1 MKTKYRIL
9 PVLLLAA
16 ALAVSCKNLLE
27 LESAT
32 DITSNWLYESP
43 EGLSHAVVGL
53 YNRERSL
60 SKGTD
65 NDHNAFIV
73 LMCDYSTDLLVFRG
87 GTEASSAR
95 LDNTLTASRKV
106 FSEVWDHY
114 YNIIGKANEIIAAA
128 QRLGLDD
135 PTVAQ
140 AYAEACFFRGRAYF
154 ILYEYFERLYLN
166 TEATEIGNLIRE
178 FKPASEELILNR
190 IREDLDTAVEELAWE
205 LPAGKTSPESGRVT
219 KATAMHVRAQ
229 LAMWER
235 EWGTAISLCEEIFA
249 HTATCAMAER
259 QEDVFLSGPDLN
271 SKEILWALQY
281 SKNLGGGGTGTTTL
295 KGHDFAWNTLPQ
307 YHGISGFVYAA
318 NMGGAGKG
326 RIYPNSYLLSL
337 YDKTQDTR
345 YTKMFGTQLVYND
358 PNMPE
363 TFGTVLD
370 PKSTKNKYMQYAHP
384 FTKKYFDCWTN
395 ADQPDLLSSFKDI
408 SIYRMGETALMACEA
423 YFHRDGGA
431 SANALRFYNAT
442 WERAGNPHENGPL
455 TLDMILDEYARECCF
470 EGVRWPLLKRL
481 GLLGERVRLHAGD
494 TKAEDPCLDK
504 AYDQARKNFV
514 PGKHDV
520 WPIPQ
525 TFIDLVG
532 ADNFPQHESWQ

>member
-1 MKTKYRIL
+1 MNTQYRIL
-9 PVLLLAA
+9 SVLLFAA
-16 ALAVSCKNLLE
+16 TFAVSCKNLLE

-43 EGLSHAVVGL
+43 EGLSRAVVGL
-53 YNRERSL
+53 YDRERSL

-65 NDHNAFIV
+65 ADHNAFIV
-73 LMCDYSTDLLVFRG
+73 MMCDYSTDLLIFRG

-95 LDNTLTASRKV
+95 LDNTLTPSRKV
-106 FSEVWDHY
+106 FGEVWDHY
-114 YNIIGKANEIIAAA
+114 YNIIGKANEIITAA

-140 AYAEACFFRGRAYF
+140 AHAEARFFRGRAYF

-166 TEATEIGNLIRE
+166 TEATEIGNLVRE
-178 FKPASEELILNR
+178 FKPASEEQILNR
-190 IREDLDTAVEELAWE
+190 IREDLDTAVADLEWE
-205 LPAGKTSPESGRVT
+205 LPAGKTSAESGRVT

-229 LAMWER
+229 VAMWER
-235 EWGTAISLCEEIFA
+235 DWKTAISLCEDIFA
-249 HTATCAMAER
+249 HPATCAMAAC
-259 QEDVFLSGPDLN
+259 QKDVFLSGPDLN
-271 SKEILWALQY
+271 SKEMLWALQY

-307 YHGISGFVYAA
+307 YHGLDGFVYAA

-326 RIYPNSYLLSL
+326 RIYPNTYLLSL
-337 YDKTQDTR
+337 YDKSRDTR
-345 YTKMFGTQLVYND
+345 YTEMFGTELVYND
-358 PNMPE
+358 PAKPE
-363 TFGTVLD
+363 KFGSVLD
-370 PKSTKNKYMQYAHP
+370 PKSLGSKYMQYAHP

-408 SIYRMGETALMACEA
+408 PVYRMGETALMACEA
-423 YFHRDGGA
+423 YFHRDGGT
-431 SANALRFYNAT
+431 STDALRFYNMT
-442 WERAGNPHENGPL
+442 WERAGNQHEDGPL

-481 GLLGERVRLHAGD
+481 GLLAERVKLHAGN
-494 TKAEDPCLDK
+494 TKAEDPYLDK
-504 AYDQARKNFV
+504 AYDQPRKNFV
-514 PGKHDV
+514 SGKHDV

-525 TFIDLVG
+525 SFIDLVG